1 MMDPAE
7 ISLMTAL
14 IAAVGALWKH
24 IGGNIRDLRRHIRDL
39 RRRTDECEKDRMD
52 IHERLERL
60 GKELAVFKSCAADP
74 CPARQGLRR
83 AESFNL
89 KPNP

>member
-24 IGGNIRDLRRHIRDL
+24 IGGNIRDLRR
-39 RRRTDECEKDRMD
+39 RTDECEKDRMH
-52 IHERLERL
+52 IHERLDRH

-74 CPARQGLRR
+74 CPARDGLRR
-83 AESFNL
+83 AETFNL
-89 KPNP
+89 QKKQ